1 MTGSLCDPE
10 SAISKEAR
18 LRIRTARS
26 AGRNSPVTAW
36 KFRLPSAIPHRPMP
50 DFLPALTGC
59 FAQPVAENPT
69 VVMMEAAFRHHGLH
83 CRYINMD
90 VAPENLAAA
99 VRGAKAQGYIG
110 FNCSLPHKVAVIEH
124 LDGLAESARLIGA
137 VNCAVKRG
145 EKWIGENTDGKGFL
159 ESLTPLISPAGQ
171 HVVIF
176 GAGGAARAIAVEL
189 ALAGA
194 ARITLV
200 NRDAARG
207 AALAAHLKVN
217 TSGVITFV
225 PWHGDFPLPPDAGI
239 VVNATSIGLFPNIT
253 DRVSVATATLLPH
266 MVVADV
272 IPNPPR
278 TRFLEEA
285 AAAGC
290 RTLDGLGMLVN
301 QGAKNIEYWLGAVVD
316 KAVMRRALE
325 EVFGV

>member
-1 MTGSLCDPE
+1 
-10 SAISKEAR
+10 
-18 LRIRTARS
+18 
-26 AGRNSPVTAW
+26 
-36 KFRLPSAIPHRPMP
+36 MP

-69 VVMMEAAFRHHGLH
+69 VAMMEAAFAHHGLH

-90 VAPENLAAA
+90 VPPEKLADA

-145 EKWIGENTDGKGFL
+145 EKWLGENTDGQGFL
-159 ESLTPLISPAGQ
+159 ESLTPLIAPSGQ
-171 HVVIF
+171 HVVLL

-194 ARITLV
+194 TRITLV

-207 AALAAHLKVN
+207 AALAAHLNAHTKCSTV
-217 TSGVITFV
+217 FE
-225 PWHGDFPLPPDAGI
+225 PWAGDFVLPAEARI
-239 VVNATSIGLFPNIT
+239 VVNATSIGLFPNVT
-253 DRVSVATATLLPH
+253 DRVPVAADSFHPD
-266 MVVADV
+266 MIVADV

-278 TRFLEEA
+278 TRFLQEA

-301 QGAKNIEYWLGAVVD
+301 QGAKNISNWLGVVPD
-316 KAVMRRALE
+316 KLVMRAALE
-325 EVFGV
+325 RVFGA

>member
-1 MTGSLCDPE
+1 MT
-10 SAISKEAR
+10 
-18 LRIRTARS
+18 TA
-26 AGRNSPVTAW
+26 SP
-36 KFRLPSAIPHRPMP
+36 IPPMP

-69 VVMMEAAFRHHGLH
+69 VAMMEAAFRHHGLH

-90 VAPENLAAA
+90 VAPENLADA
-99 VRGAKAQGYIG
+99 VKGAKAQGYIG

-124 LDGLAESARLIGA
+124 LDALGESAKLIGA
-137 VNCAVKRG
+137 VNCAVRQPDG
-145 EKWIGENTDGKGFL
+145 RWIGENTDGKGFL
-159 ESLTPLISPAGQ
+159 DSLSPVIDPAGQ
-171 HVVIF
+171 QIVIF

-194 ARITLV
+194 SRITIV
-200 NRDAARG
+200 NRSQERGETLARHLTANTG
-207 AALAAHLKVN
+207 CAVEFSPFHTGHFAL
-217 TSGVITFV
+217 
-225 PWHGDFPLPPDAGI
+225 PGDTGI
-239 VVNATSIGLFPNIT
+239 VVNATSLGLHPNVT
-253 DRVSVATATLLPH
+253 NRVPVAVESFLPH

-285 AAAGC
+285 GAAGC

-301 QGAKNIEYWLGAVVD
+301 QGAKNIEYWLGVTVD
-316 KAVMRRALE
+316 KAVMRQALE

>member
-1 MTGSLCDPE
+1 
-10 SAISKEAR
+10 
-18 LRIRTARS
+18 
-26 AGRNSPVTAW
+26 
-36 KFRLPSAIPHRPMP
+36 MP

-59 FAQPVAENPT
+59 FARPVAENPT

-90 VAPENLAAA
+90 VAPEDLADA
-99 VRGAKAQGYIG
+99 VKGAKAQGYIG

-124 LDGLAESARLIGA
+124 LDGVAESARIIGA
-137 VNCAVKRG
+137 VNCAVKRDG
-145 EKWIGENTDGKGFL
+145 KWIGENTDGKGFL
-159 ESLTPLISPAGQ
+159 ESLIPITSPAGQ

-200 NRDAARG
+200 NRNADRG
-207 AALAAHLKVN
+207 AALAEHLKAH
-217 TSGVITFV
+217 TACAIEFV
-225 PWHGDFPLPPDAGI
+225 PWQGDYSLPPSAGI
-239 VVNATSIGLFPNIT
+239 IVNATSIGLYPNVEE
-253 DRVSVATATLLPH
+253 RVPVATDSFQPH
-266 MVVADV
+266 MIVADV

-278 TRFLEEA
+278 TRFLKEA
-285 AAAGC
+285 EAAGC

-301 QGAKNIEYWLGAVVD
+301 QGATNIEYWTGTIPD
-316 KAVMRRALE
+316 KSVMRRALE